1 MAKKYFVVFFI
12 SCFFSTAVSMNALAS
27 SITVNH
33 EQKSES
39 IERVVFLLQNK
50 LQAIHISD
58 DLYIVK
64 IKTQEL
70 LDDLSDVLK
79 DGDPEEV
86 QLLIN
91 GYISELSLIDAEALE
106 PACAMPL
113 YSGVFFAVISM
124 GSTMISGDDPGCIV
138 LNTVNSLADII
149 SDSQD
154 YGICVLE
161 IPDPDDRDEEA
172 IQKLKIEQAFVEA
185 FDFATNALDVALC
198 VEEPGFGDFFSVF
211 MDFIGIFPS
220 SAGN

>member
-27 SITVNH
+27 SITANH
-33 EQKSES
+33 EQKNES
-39 IERVVFLLQNK
+39 IEGLVFLLQNK

-58 DLYIVK
+58 DLYPVK
-64 IKTQEL
+64 VKTQEL

-106 PACAMPL
+106 PACAMKL

-149 SDSQD
+149 SDSQS
-154 YGICVLE
+154 YGICVIE
-161 IPDPDDRDEEA
+161 NSDDPDEEA

-220 SAGN
+220 SASN

>member
-27 SITVNH
+27 SITANH
-33 EQKSES
+33 EQKNES
-39 IERVVFLLQNK
+39 IEGLVFLLQNK

-58 DLYIVK
+58 DLYPVK
-64 IKTQEL
+64 VKTQEL

-149 SDSQD
+149 SDSQS
-154 YGICVLE
+154 YGICVIE
-161 IPDPDDRDEEA
+161 NSDDPDEEA

-220 SAGN
+220 SASN

>member
-1 MAKKYFVVFFI
+1 MAKKLFVVFI
-12 SCFFSTAVSMNALAS
+12 VSCFFSTAVSMNALAS

-39 IERVVFLLQNK
+39 IERLVFLLQNK

-58 DLYIVK
+58 DLYPVK
-64 IKTQEL
+64 VKTQEL

-149 SDSQD
+149 SDLQS
-154 YGICVLE
+154 YGICVIE
-161 IPDPDDRDEEA
+161 NSDDPDEEA
-172 IQKLKIEQAFVEA
+172 IQKLKIEQAYVEA

-198 VEEPGFGDFFSVF
+198 TEEVSFGSIFGVF
-211 MDFIGIFPS
+211 MDLIDIFPS

>member
-27 SITVNH
+27 SITANH
-33 EQKSES
+33 EQKNES
-39 IERVVFLLQNK
+39 IEGLVFLLQNK

-149 SDSQD
+149 SDSQS
-154 YGICVLE
+154 YGICVIE
-161 IPDPDDRDEEA
+161 NSDDPDEEA

-220 SAGN
+220 SASN